1 MDFVYIISILKIKQ
15 LGIHHTEQGVAMI
28 QRLIGQMNNNRLS
41 TSPCSTLEDRNSLL
55 LDLKTMLEAGSNYI
69 INDKGETII

>member
-1 MDFVYIISILKIKQ
+1 
-15 LGIHHTEQGVAMI
+15 MI

-55 LDLKTMLEAGSNYI
+55 LDLKKMQVADSNYI
-69 INDKGETII
+69 INDKGQVIIKSSVKFLKKGSPIIRSKCHVNYIL